1 MNLQRKCSS
10 TFFKKGNT
18 PWIKGRKIPQAS
30 SAAEVE
36 EARPVLRMGLAEF
49 SLVTKTGLDGSSL
62 STPDC
67 EGRSGNVRLLRPSA
81 ATRLADLKD
90 TSFEGTRLVDN
101 ARMISTFNQAT
112 EHHRRVSPSCL
123 EHLRIADEVKFRLG
137 VEGDTGVCHMQDYH
151 TPVQA
156 VQVIGDQ
163 KTRPGPNPAAV
174 NVGLGIG
181 LQDTPM
187 GSTRVWTLLP
197 YAPLSEFAMGKHIG
211 DQLSLQG
218 VLIKYMTTDG
228 DSRSASGVDAAL
240 KVLHPMWEV
249 KRLADPGHLGQS
261 QFRRCQ
267 RATFS
272 DAMFCCKTRERTRK
286 AHTVFSQDVKARC
299 SLVLKKMMETFAGDL
314 TALKKELP
322 RVLTATIKCYAGDC
336 SNCARYSV
344 VCSGRVNSSWWTR
357 SMFLGTNKISV
368 LNMNE
373 SDEHLLQEILKMKLS
388 VEMVDRM
395 KLYTDTQKCEA
406 ANRSLSVSLPKNVN
420 YSRNMIGRASST
432 IHRLNNGP
440 GTSTMSKCA
449 KMGVELCTRVR
460 RSLRQMDAESEYQK
474 QYQKMPAVA
483 KRKLIQHGGRISD
496 LLEYRRK
503 HDSNSDYQKG
513 QLDGVP
519 LHNEHSYS

>member
-1 MNLQRKCSS
+1 MNIPPPARSSMQRTSNRVAQQVTQLNEHDMAEKVQLVKDVNKKRGHAEAEINIAMDGRYNS
-10 TFFKKGNT
+10 TT
-18 PWIKGRKIPQAS
+18 IVSRRKPGQNASQAI
-30 SAAEVE
+30 
-36 EARPVLRMGLAEF
+36 GLACETMTDRKYIVAACF
-49 SLVTKTGLDGSSL
+49 QNKLCWTGAWLKGQGIDVTCPGGHTDCTANL
-62 STPDC
+62 S
-67 EGRSGNVRLLRPSA
+67 
-81 ATRLADLKD
+81 
-90 TSFEGTRLVDN
+90 
-101 ARMISTFNQAT
+101 
-112 EHHRRVSPSCL
+112 
-123 EHLRIADEVKFRLG
+123 
-137 VEGDTGVCHMQDYH
+137 
-151 TPVQA
+151 
-156 VQVIGDQ
+156 
-163 KTRPGPNPAAV
+163 
-174 NVGLGIG
+174 
-181 LQDTPM
+181 
-187 GSTRVWTLLP
+187 P

-218 VLIKYMTTDG
+218 VLIKYVTTDG

-344 VCSGRVNSSWWTR
+344 VCSGSVNSSWWTR

-440 GTSTMSKCA
+440 GTSTMSKFA

-519 LHNEHSYS
+519 FHNEHSYS